1 MVRGKRCPVLQGARP
16 NPSHESLEQF
26 PTTEQSSVVV
36 LGRRR
41 LTATEFQG
49 LAEVPAAAECF
60 VNLDNPRTC
69 RTYQGD
75 IQDICSYLGWGYRV
89 RLKNADIITHD
100 AEVRKLIWLDA
111 YRLST

>member
-1 MVRGKRCPVLQGARP
+1 M

-49 LAEVPAAAECF
+49 LAEVPVAAECF
-60 VNLDNPRTC
+60 VNL
-69 RTYQGD
+69 GM
-75 IQDICSYLGWGYRV
+75 V
-89 RLKNADIITHD
+89 
-100 AEVRKLIWLDA
+100 
-111 YRLST
+111 